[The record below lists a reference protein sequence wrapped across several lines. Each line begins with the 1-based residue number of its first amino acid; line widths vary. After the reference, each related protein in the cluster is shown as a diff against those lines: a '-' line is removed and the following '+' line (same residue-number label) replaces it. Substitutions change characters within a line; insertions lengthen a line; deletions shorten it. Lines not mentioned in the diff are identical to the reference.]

1 MGRDGSFEGFSMGH
15 DSLEVL
21 DADANVEL
29 LLDGKVFEI
38 QAVNGNRRLER
49 VSEDF

>member
-1 MGRDGSFEGFSMGH
+1 MGDDSF
-15 DSLEVL
+15 EVL

-38 QAVNGNRRLER
+38 QAVDGNRRLER
-49 VSEDF
+49 LSEDFYVLVTKMRRLL